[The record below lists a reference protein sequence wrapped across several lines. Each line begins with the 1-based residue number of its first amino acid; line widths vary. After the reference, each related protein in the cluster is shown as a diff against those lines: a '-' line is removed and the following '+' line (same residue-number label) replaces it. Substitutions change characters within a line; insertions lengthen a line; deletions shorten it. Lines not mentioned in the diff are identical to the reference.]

1 MYYGEKPYDQFAH
14 ASEVLVANHLVY
26 MPLNY
31 WEFEGFQL
39 GIFLIR
45 PLFHCEFAEHA
56 QTLHGSLIFL

>member
-1 MYYGEKPYDQFAH
+1 M
-14 ASEVLVANHLVY
+14 ANHLVY

-45 PLFHCEFAEHA
+45 PLFHCEFAEQLHA
-56 QTLHGSLIFL
+56 QTLYALNINFYIAV